1 MFMKAQQVNE
11 KTDTLAEFQVAQNK
25 QLADDTSR
33 RSAK

>member
-1 MFMKAQQVNE
+1 MFEKAQQLSA
-11 KTDTLAEFQVAQNK
+11 KPDILTEFQVTQNK